1 LEFKKKI
8 IENLYKISSPERYTG
23 NEWNSINKKW
33 KPERLKVALAFPD
46 VYEIGMSHLGL
57 KILYHL
63 INREEN
69 MLAERVYA
77 PWQDMEDLMKE
88 EEIPLYTL
96 ESYHEIKNFD
106 ILGFTLQYEMS
117 YTNILNMLDL
127 SGLDLYASE
136 REEDDPLIIAGG
148 STVFNSEPIADFID
162 LFFVG
167 EAESLIIELLNEYQ
181 DLKAKAL
188 SKGEILKKL
197 NKMPGVYV
205 PFLYSEE
212 SGNNGEILAL
222 NSAEGEKERVKK
234 QVVKNLDQA
243 FYPTDFIVPYR
254 DTVHERVVLEISR
267 GCTRSCRFCA
277 AGMAYRPVRER
288 SVERLLDLAEKALK
302 STGYDEIS
310 LTSLSTV
317 DYTDVKNLVQKMTE
331 RFSDRMI
338 SVSLS
343 SLRVDKFSVE
353 LAEEVN
359 KVRKTGLTF
368 APEAGTQ
375 RLRDVINKNI
385 SEEDIYSAA
394 RSAFENGWSKIK
406 LYFMIGLPTET
417 MEDVRGIAEMAKKI
431 RNLGQEVRRNTKQR
445 MRRIEVSVSV
455 STFVPKVFTPF
466 QWHQMDDIETII
478 KKHDYLRDNIKG
490 RSFSFSWNDPEL
502 SRLEG
507 VLARGD
513 RRLAD
518 VIVSAW
524 EKGSRFEGWH
534 ECFEPR
540 IWGEA
545 FREND
550 IQPEEYLRERGEE
563 EIFSWEKIDIGI
575 PKSFLLKEYKNA
587 QQEVLIDDCRTADC
601 HGCSVCGN
609 FELDLELVG
618 GGRDELQN

>member
-1 LEFKKKI
+1 MQYKKKI

-23 NEWNSINKKW
+23 NEWNAVNKEW
-33 KPERLKVALAFPD
+33 KSDYLKIALAFPD

-63 INREEN
+63 INREDD

-77 PWQDMEDLMKE
+77 PWQDMEDLMRE
-88 EEIPLYTL
+88 ENIPMYTL
-96 ESYHEIKNFD
+96 ESYHEIKDFD

-117 YTNILNMLDL
+117 YTNILNMIDL
-127 SGLDLYASE
+127 SGLEIYSAD
-136 REEDDPLIIAGG
+136 RNEEDPLIIAGG
-148 STVFNSEPIADFID
+148 STVFNAEPIADFID
-162 LFFVG
+162 LFFIG
-167 EAESLIIELLNEYQ
+167 EAEDFIIELFNKYKE
-181 DLKAKAL
+181 LKAKGL
-188 SKGEILKKL
+188 NKDLILKEL
-197 NKMPGVYV
+197 NKNPGIYV
-205 PFLYSEE
+205 PSLYSEKYGE
-212 SGNNGEILAL
+212 NGEITVLE
-222 NSAEGEKERVKK
+222 SAPGVKKKIRK
-234 QVVKNLDQA
+234 QVVQDLDKA

-288 SVERLLDLAEKALK
+288 SRERLMEIAEKALK
-302 STGYDEIS
+302 STGYDELS

-317 DYTDVKNLVQKMTE
+317 DYTQIKELVHEMTE
-331 RFSDRMI
+331 KFSDKKI

-343 SLRVDKFSVE
+343 SLRVDEFSIE
-353 LAEEVN
+353 LAEEVQ

-385 SEEDIYSAA
+385 EEEDLYNAA
-394 RSAFENGWSKIK
+394 KSAFENGWSRIK

-417 MEDVRGIAEMAKKI
+417 MEDIAGIAELAKKVRNIGRDI
-431 RNLGQEVRRNTKQR
+431 RKKSKKR

-466 QWHQMDDIETII
+466 QWSAMDDIKTII
-478 KKHDYLRDNIKG
+478 KKHDYLRDNIRG
-490 RSFSFSWNDPEL
+490 RGLSFSWNDPEL

-513 RRLAD
+513 RRLSS
-518 VIVSAW
+518 VIASAW
-524 EKGSRFEGWH
+524 KKGSRFEGWN

-540 IWGEA
+540 LWGEA
-545 FREND
+545 FRENNINPD
-550 IQPEEYLRERGEE
+550 QYLRERDIE
-563 EIFSWEKIDIGI
+563 EIFSWEKIDIGVS
-575 PKSFLLKEYKNA
+575 KDFLIKEYQISKKG
-587 QQEVLIDDCRTADC
+587 ELTGDCRFEECT
-601 HGCSVCGN
+601 GCAVCGN
-609 FELDLELVG
+609 FGLELRLLG
-618 GGRDELQN
+618 DRE

>member
-1 LEFKKKI
+1 LQYKKKI

-23 NEWNSINKKW
+23 NEWNAVDTEWS
-33 KPERLKVALAFPD
+33 PEKLKVALAFPD
-46 VYEIGMSHLGL
+46 VYDIGMSHLGL

-63 INREEN
+63 VNNEDD

-77 PWQDMEDLMKE
+77 PWGDMEELMKK

-96 ESYHEIKNFD
+96 ESYHEIKDFD

-117 YTNILNMLDL
+117 YTNILNMIDL
-127 SGLDLYASE
+127 SGLSIYSE
-136 REEDDPLIIAGG
+136 DRGEDAPLVIAGG
-148 STVFNSEPIADFID
+148 STVFNAEPIADFID

-167 EAESLIIELLNEYQ
+167 EAEGFIIELFKRYRE
-181 DLKAKAL
+181 LKNDNF
-188 SKGEILKKL
+188 SKKEILKEL
-197 NKMPGVYV
+197 NKIRGIYV
-205 PFLYSEE
+205 PSLYSENYAE
-212 SGNNGEILAL
+212 NGEIISLS
-222 NSAEGEKERVKK
+222 SAPGVKQKVKK
-234 QVVKNLDQA
+234 QVVQDLDKA
-243 FYPTDFIVPYR
+243 FYPTDFIVPYK
-254 DTVHERVVLEISR
+254 DTVHDRVVLEIAR

-288 SVERLLDLAEKALK
+288 SRERLMELAEKALK

-310 LTSLSTV
+310 LTSLSTM
-317 DYTDVKNLVQKMTE
+317 DYTEIKDLVHEMTE
-331 RFSDRMI
+331 RFSDKKI

-343 SLRVDKFSVE
+343 SLRVDEFSIE
-353 LAEEVN
+353 LAEEVQ

-385 SEEDIYSAA
+385 NEEDIFSAA
-394 RSAFENGWSKIK
+394 KSAFENGWSRIK

-417 MEDVRGIAEMAKKI
+417 MDDVAGIAELAKKI
-431 RNLGQEVRRNTKQR
+431 RDIGREIRKNSSKR

-466 QWHQMDDIETII
+466 QWAAMDDVETII
-478 KKHDYLRDNIKG
+478 EKQDYLRDNIRG
-490 RSFSFSWNDPEL
+490 RGLSFNWNDPEL
-502 SRLEG
+502 SRLEA

-513 RRLAD
+513 RRLSK
-518 VIVSAW
+518 VIAAAW
-524 EKGSRFEGWH
+524 KKGSRFEGWR

-550 IQPEEYLRERGEE
+550 INPEEYLRERDID
-563 EIFSWEKIDIGI
+563 EIFSWEKLDIGVE
-575 PKSFLLKEYKNA
+575 KSFLLNEYQLSKRG
-587 QQEVLIDDCRTADC
+587 ELTGDCRFDECT
-601 HGCSVCGN
+601 GCAVCGN
-609 FELDLELVG
+609 FGLELRLMG
-618 GGRDELQN
+618 DKS

>member
-1 LEFKKKI
+1 MQYKKKI
-8 IENLYKISSPERYTG
+8 IENLYKISNPERYTG
-23 NEWNSINKKW
+23 NEWNSINKDW
-33 KPERLKVALAFPD
+33 NQESLKVALAFPD

-69 MLAERVYA
+69 MLAERAYA

-96 ESYHEIKNFD
+96 ESYHEIKDFD

-127 SGLDLYASE
+127 SGLSIYASE
-136 REEDDPLIIAGG
+136 REEEDPLIIAGG

-167 EAESLIIELLNEYQ
+167 EAESFIIELLNEYKS
-181 DLKAKAL
+181 LRSEGLAK
-188 SKGEILKKL
+188 KEILKKL
-197 NKMPGVYV
+197 NKMAGVYV
-205 PFLYSEE
+205 PSLYSEE
-212 SGNNGEILAL
+212 YGDYGEILVL

-234 QVVKNLDQA
+234 QVVQNLDQA

-288 SVERLLDLAEKALK
+288 SVDRLLEIAEKALK

-310 LTSLSTV
+310 LTSLSTI
-317 DYTDVKNLVQKMTE
+317 DYTEAKKLVKAMTE
-331 RFSDRMI
+331 RFSDQMI

-385 SEEDIYSAA
+385 SEDDIQSAA

-417 MEDVRGIAEMAKKI
+417 MEDVKGIAEMAKKI
-431 RNLGQEVRRNTKQR
+431 KNIGQKVRKNTKKR
-445 MRRIEVSVSV
+445 MRKIEVSVSV

-466 QWHQMDDIETII
+466 QWHEMDDVETII
-478 KKHDYLRDNIKG
+478 KKHDYLRANIKG

-513 RRLAD
+513 RRLSK
-518 VIVSAW
+518 VIAAAW
-524 EKGSRFEGWH
+524 KKGSRFEGWY

-550 IQPEEYLRERGEE
+550 IQPEDYLRERREE
-563 EIFSWEKIDIGI
+563 EIFSWEKLDIGVS
-575 PKSFLLKEYKNA
+575 KSFLINEYKNA
-587 QQEVLIDDCRTADC
+587 YNEILIDDCRFDDC
-601 HGCSVCGN
+601 HGCGVCGN
-609 FELDLELVG
+609 FEVELELVG
-618 GGRDELQN
+618 GSKNELQN

>member
-1 LEFKKKI
+1 MQYKKKI
-8 IENLYKISSPERYTG
+8 IDNLYKISSPERYTG
-23 NEWNSINKKW
+23 NEWNSINKEW
-33 KPERLKVALAFPD
+33 NSERLKVALAFPD

-63 INREEN
+63 INQEKN

-77 PWQDMEDLMKE
+77 PWQDMEELMNK

-96 ESYHEIKNFD
+96 ESYHEIKDFD

-117 YTNILNMLDL
+117 YTNILNMINL
-127 SGLDLYASE
+127 SGLALRAE
-136 REEDDPLIIAGG
+136 ARTEEDPLIIAGG

-162 LFFVG
+162 LFFIG
-167 EAESLIIELLNEYQ
+167 EAETLIIGLLNEYKL
-181 DLKAKAL
+181 LKAKGL
-188 SKGEILKKL
+188 NKSEILKKL
-197 NKMPGVYV
+197 NKLPGIYV
-205 PFLYSEE
+205 PALYSEE
-212 SGNNGEILAL
+212 YGEKGKIKAL
-222 NSAEGEKERVKK
+222 NSEAAGKQRVKK
-234 QVVKNLDQA
+234 QVVQNLDQA

-288 SVERLLDLAEKALK
+288 SVERLMELAEKALAA
-302 STGYDEIS
+302 TGYDEIS

-317 DYTDVKNLVQKMTE
+317 DYTEAKKLVKAMTKKFSE
-331 RFSDRMI
+331 RQI

-385 SEEDIYSAA
+385 SEDDIYSAA

-417 MEDVRGIAEMAKKI
+417 MEDVKAIAEMAQKI
-431 RNLGQEVRRNTKQR
+431 RNIGQEVRRNTKKR

-466 QWHQMDDIETII
+466 QWHQMDDLETI
-478 KKHDYLRDNIKG
+478 KAKHNYLKDNIKG
-490 RSFSFSWNDPEL
+490 RSFSFSWNDPKL

-513 RRLAD
+513 RRLSE
-518 VIVSAW
+518 VILSAW
-524 EKGSRFEGWH
+524 KKGSRFEGWH
-534 ECFEPR
+534 ECFEPE
-540 IWGEA
+540 IWEEA
-545 FREND
+545 FKENE
-550 IQPEEYLRERGEE
+550 IKAEEYLRERGKE
-563 EIFSWEKIDIGI
+563 EIFSWEKLDIGVS
-575 PKSFLLKEYKNA
+575 KSFLLQEYQNA
-587 QQEVLIDDCRTADC
+587 YQEILIDDCRFNAC
-601 HGCSVCGN
+601 HGCGICGN
-609 FELDLELVG
+609 FEVDLELVG
-618 GGRDELQN
+618 GRTNEL

>member
-1 LEFKKKI
+1 MQYKEKI
-8 IENLYKISSPERYTG
+8 IDNLYKISNPERYTG
-23 NEWNSINKKW
+23 NEWNSINKEW
-33 KPERLKVALAFPD
+33 KKERLKVALAFPD

-63 INREEN
+63 INKEEN

-77 PWQDMEDLMKE
+77 PWQDMEDLMQK

-96 ESYHEIKNFD
+96 ESYHEIKDFD

-117 YTNILNMLDL
+117 YTNILNMLNL
-127 SGLDLYASE
+127 SGLELFASE
-136 REEDDPLIIAGG
+136 REESDPLIIAGG
-148 STVFNSEPIADFID
+148 STVFNSEPIAAFVD

-167 EAESLIIELLNEYQ
+167 EAESMIIKLLNEYQ
-181 DLKAKAL
+181 NLKKAGL
-188 SKGEILKKL
+188 NKFEILKKL
-197 NKMPGVYV
+197 SKMPGIYV
-205 PFLYSEE
+205 PSLYSEE
-212 SGNNGEILAL
+212 YGEQGEILAL
-222 NSAEGEKERVKK
+222 NSQAEVKEKVKK
-234 QVVKNLDQA
+234 QVVQNLDQA
-243 FYPTDFIVPYR
+243 FYPTDFLVPYR

-288 SVERLLDLAEKALK
+288 SVERLIELAEKALK

-317 DYTDVKNLVQKMTE
+317 DYTDAKNLIKKMTE
-331 RFSDRMI
+331 KFSDKMI

-368 APEAGTQ
+368 APEAGSQ
-375 RLRDVINKNI
+375 RLRDVINKNV

-394 RSAFENGWSKIK
+394 KAAFENGWSKIK

-417 MEDVRGIAEMAKKI
+417 MEDIKAIAEMAKKI
-431 RNLGQEVRRNTKQR
+431 KEIGQKVRKNTKKR
-445 MRRIEVSVSV
+445 MRKIQVSVSV

-466 QWHQMDDIETII
+466 QWHKMDDRETII
-478 KKHDYLRDNIKG
+478 KKHDYLRANIKG
-490 RSFSFSWNDPEL
+490 RSFSFSWNDPQL

-513 RRLAD
+513 RRLAP

-524 EKGSRFEGWH
+524 KKGSRFEGWH
-534 ECFEPR
+534 ECFEAE
-540 IWGEA
+540 IWEEA
-545 FREND
+545 FKENK
-550 IQPEEYLRERGEE
+550 INPEQYLRARASE

-587 QQEVLIDDCRTADC
+587 EAEVLIDDCRFDDC
-601 HGCSVCGN
+601 HNCSVCGN
-609 FELDLELVG
+609 FGVNLELVG
-618 GGRDELQN
+618 DQANEL

>member
-1 LEFKKKI
+1 MQFKKKI

-23 NEWNSINKKW
+23 NEWNSINKEW
-33 KPERLKVALAFPD
+33 NPERLKVALAFPD

-69 MLAERVYA
+69 LLAERVYA

-96 ESYHEIKNFD
+96 ESYHEIKDFD

-127 SGLDLYASE
+127 SGLALYASE
-136 REEDDPLIIAGG
+136 RKEEDPLIIAGG

-167 EAESLIIELLNEYQ
+167 EAETLIIELLNEYKS
-181 DLKAKAL
+181 LKAQSLTK
-188 SKGEILKKL
+188 SEILKKL

-205 PFLYSEE
+205 PSLYNEKY
-212 SGNNGEILAL
+212 GDKGEILAL
-222 NSAEGEKERVKK
+222 NSAEGEKERIQK

-288 SVERLLDLAEKALK
+288 GVERLLELAEKALK

-317 DYTDVKNLVQKMTE
+317 DYTDAKNLVQKMTE

-338 SVSLS
+338 SISLS

-385 SEEDIYSAA
+385 TEEDIYSAA

-406 LYFMIGLPTET
+406 IYFMIGLPTET
-417 MEDVRGIAEMAKKI
+417 MEDVRGIAEMAQKI
-431 RNLGQEVRRNTKQR
+431 RDIGQQVRRNTSQR

-545 FREND
+545 FRENEV
-550 IQPEEYLRERGEE
+550 QPEEYLRERGAE

-601 HGCSVCGN
+601 HGCAVCGN

-618 GGRDELQN
+618 GRRDELQN

>member
-1 LEFKKKI
+1 LQYKKKI

-23 NEWNSINKKW
+23 NEWNTVNKEW
-33 KPERLKVALAFPD
+33 KSDYLKIALAFPD

-63 INREEN
+63 INREDD

-77 PWQDMEDLMKE
+77 PWQDMEDLMRE
-88 EEIPLYTL
+88 ENIPMYTL
-96 ESYHEIKNFD
+96 ESYHEIKDFD

-117 YTNILNMLDL
+117 YTNILNMIDL
-127 SGLDLYASE
+127 SGLEIYSAD
-136 REEDDPLIIAGG
+136 RNEEDPLIIAGG
-148 STVFNSEPIADFID
+148 STVFNAEPIADFID
-162 LFFVG
+162 LFFIG
-167 EAESLIIELLNEYQ
+167 EAEDFIIELFNKYKE
-181 DLKAKAL
+181 LKAKGL
-188 SKGEILKKL
+188 NKDLILKEL
-197 NKMPGVYV
+197 NKNPGIYV
-205 PFLYSEE
+205 PSLYSEKYGE
-212 SGNNGEILAL
+212 NGEITVLE
-222 NSAEGEKERVKK
+222 SAPGVKKKIRK
-234 QVVKNLDQA
+234 QVVQDLDKA

-288 SVERLLDLAEKALK
+288 SKERLMEIAEKALK
-302 STGYDEIS
+302 STGYDELS

-317 DYTDVKNLVQKMTE
+317 DYTQIKELVHEMTE
-331 RFSDRMI
+331 KFSDKKI

-343 SLRVDKFSVE
+343 SLRVDEFSIE
-353 LAEEVN
+353 LAEEVQ

-385 SEEDIYSAA
+385 EEEDLYNAA
-394 RSAFENGWSKIK
+394 KSAFENGWSRIK

-417 MEDVRGIAEMAKKI
+417 MEDIAGIAELAKKVRNIGRDI
-431 RNLGQEVRRNTKQR
+431 RKKSKKR

-466 QWHQMDDIETII
+466 QWSAMDDIKTII
-478 KKHDYLRDNIKG
+478 KKHDYLRDNIRG
-490 RSFSFSWNDPEL
+490 RGLSFSWNDPEL

-513 RRLAD
+513 RRLSS
-518 VIVSAW
+518 VIASAW
-524 EKGSRFEGWH
+524 KKGSRFEGWN

-540 IWGEA
+540 LWGEA
-545 FREND
+545 FRENNINPD
-550 IQPEEYLRERGEE
+550 QYLRERDIE
-563 EIFSWEKIDIGI
+563 EIFSWEKIDIGVS
-575 PKSFLLKEYKNA
+575 KDFLIKEYQISKKG
-587 QQEVLIDDCRTADC
+587 ELTGDCRFEECT
-601 HGCSVCGN
+601 GCAVCGN
-609 FELDLELVG
+609 FGLELRLLG
-618 GGRDELQN
+618 DRE

>member
-1 LEFKKKI
+1 MQYKKKI

-23 NEWNSINKKW
+23 NEWNSINKDWTPAK
-33 KPERLKVALAFPD
+33 LKVALAFPD

-63 INREEN
+63 INREED

-77 PWQDMEDLMKE
+77 PWQDMEDLLKNE
-88 EEIPLYTL
+88 GIPLYTL
-96 ESYHEIKNFD
+96 ESYHEIKDFD

-127 SGLDLYASE
+127 SGLSIYAAD
-136 REEDDPLIIAGG
+136 RKEDDPLVIAGG

-167 EAESLIIELLNEYQ
+167 EAEAFIIKLLNEYRS
-181 DLKAKAL
+181 LKTAAL
-188 SKGEILKKL
+188 SRSEILKKL
-197 NKMPGVYV
+197 SRLPGVYV
-205 PFLYSEE
+205 PSLYSEE
-212 SGNNGEILAL
+212 YGENGQITAL
-222 NSAEGEKERVKK
+222 NSAAGKKEKVKK

-288 SVERLLDLAEKALK
+288 SVERLMELAEKALK
-302 STGYDEIS
+302 ATGYDEIS

-317 DYTDVKNLVQKMTE
+317 DYTEAKKLVQQMTE

-353 LAEEVN
+353 LAEEVQ

-385 SEEDIYSAA
+385 SEEDIYTAA
-394 RSAFENGWSKIK
+394 RSAFENGWSRIK

-417 MEDVRGIAEMAKKI
+417 MEDVKGIAEMAQKI
-431 RNLGQEVRRNTKQR
+431 RNIGREVRRNTKKK

-466 QWHQMDDIETII
+466 QWHQMDDLETII

-513 RRLAD
+513 RRLSD
-518 VIVSAW
+518 VIAAAW
-524 EKGSRFEGWH
+524 KKGSRFEGWH
-534 ECFEPR
+534 ECFEPG

-545 FREND
+545 FRENN
-550 IQPEEYLRERGEE
+550 IQPEDYLRARGED
-563 EIFSWEKIDIGI
+563 EIFSWEKLDIGI
-575 PKSFLLKEYKNA
+575 PKSFLLKEFKNA
-587 QQEVLIDDCRTADC
+587 KEEVLIDDCRFADC
-601 HGCSVCGN
+601 HGCAICGN
-609 FELDLELVG
+609 FEVDLELVG
-618 GGRDELQN
+618 GRRDELQN

>member
-1 LEFKKKI
+1 MQYKKKI

-23 NEWNSINKKW
+23 NEWNSINKEW
-33 KPERLKVALAFPD
+33 QPARLKVALAFPD

-63 INREEN
+63 VNREEN

-96 ESYHEIKNFD
+96 ESYHEIKDFD

-127 SGLDLYASE
+127 SGLSIYAAD
-136 REEDDPLIIAGG
+136 RKEEDPLVIAGG
-148 STVFNSEPIADFID
+148 STVFNAEPIADFID

-167 EAESLIIELLNEYQ
+167 ESESLIIELLNEYKNLRAEG
-181 DLKAKAL
+181 LKKT
-188 SKGEILKKL
+188 KILKRL
-197 NKMPGVYV
+197 NKMPGIYV
-205 PFLYSEE
+205 PSLYSEE
-212 SGNNGEILAL
+212 YGDNGEILAL
-222 NSAEGEKERVKK
+222 NSAAGVKKRVKK
-234 QVVKNLDQA
+234 QVVTNLDQA

-288 SVERLLDLAEKALK
+288 SVERLMELAEKALK

-317 DYTDVKNLVQKMTE
+317 DYTEAKKLVQAMTE
-331 RFSDRMI
+331 RFSDQKI

-368 APEAGTQ
+368 APEAGSQ

-385 SEEDIYSAA
+385 SEEEIYSAA
-394 RSAFENGWSKIK
+394 RSAFENGWSQIK

-417 MEDVRGIAEMAKKI
+417 MEDVKAIADMAQKI
-431 RNLGQEVRRNTKQR
+431 KDIGQEVRRNTKKR

-466 QWHQMDDIETII
+466 QWHQMDDVATII
-478 KKHDYLRDNIKG
+478 KKHDYLRANIKG

-513 RRLAD
+513 RRLSA
-518 VIVSAW
+518 VIAAAW
-524 EKGSRFEGWH
+524 KKGSRFEGWH

-545 FREND
+545 FRENN
-550 IQPEEYLRERGEE
+550 IQPEEFLRERGKE
-563 EIFSWEKIDIGI
+563 EIFSWEKLDIGI
-575 PKSFLLKEYKNA
+575 PKSFLLKEYQNA
-587 QQEVLIDDCRTADC
+587 YNEVLIDDCRLGDC
-601 HGCSVCGN
+601 HGCGVCGN
-609 FELDLELVG
+609 FEVDLELVG
-618 GGRDELQN
+618 GKSSEL

>member
-1 LEFKKKI
+1 LQYKKKI

-23 NEWNSINKKW
+23 NEWNSIQKDW
-33 KPERLKVALAFPD
+33 QPESLKVALAFPD

-96 ESYHEIKNFD
+96 ESYHEIKDFD

-127 SGLDLYASE
+127 SGLSVYADE
-136 REEDDPLIIAGG
+136 RAEEDPLVIAGG
-148 STVFNSEPIADFID
+148 STVFNSEPIAEFID

-167 EAESLIIELLNEYQ
+167 EAEAFIIELLNKYK
-181 DLKAKAL
+181 DLKAQGLKKA
-188 SKGEILKKL
+188 EILKKL

-205 PFLYSEE
+205 PSLYSEDYGE
-212 SGNNGEILAL
+212 QGEILAL
-222 NSAEGEKERVKK
+222 NSDPGEKDRVKK
-234 QVVKNLDQA
+234 QVVQNLDQA

-288 SVERLLDLAEKALK
+288 SVERLMELAEKALE

-317 DYTDVKNLVQKMTE
+317 DYTEAKKLVQQMTE
-331 RFSDRMI
+331 RFSDKMI

-417 MEDVRGIAEMAKKI
+417 MEDVKGIAEMAQKI
-431 RNLGQEVRRNTKQR
+431 RNIGQEVRRNTKKR

-466 QWHQMDDIETII
+466 QWHKMDDIETII

-513 RRLAD
+513 RRLSK
-518 VIVSAW
+518 VITSAW

-545 FREND
+545 FRENEID
-550 IQPEEYLRERGEE
+550 PESYLRERGED
-563 EIFSWEKIDIGI
+563 EIFSWEKLDIGI
-575 PKSFLLKEYKNA
+575 PKSFLLREYKNA
-587 QQEVLIDDCRTADC
+587 HQEILIDDCRFADC
-601 HGCSVCGN
+601 HGCAICGN
-609 FELDLELVG
+609 FEVDLELVG
-618 GGRDELQN
+618 GRTNELQD

>member
-1 LEFKKKI
+1 
-8 IENLYKISSPERYTG
+8 
-23 NEWNSINKKW
+23 NSINKDW
-33 KPERLKVALAFPD
+33 TPAELKVALAFPD

-77 PWQDMEDLMKE
+77 PWQDMEELMKE

-96 ESYHEIKNFD
+96 ESYHEIKDFD

-127 SGLDLYASE
+127 SGLSIYASE
-136 REEDDPLIIAGG
+136 RKDDDPLVIAGG
-148 STVFNSEPIADFID
+148 STVFNAEPIADFID

-167 EAESLIIELLNEYQ
+167 EAESFIIELLNKYKT
-181 DLKAKAL
+181 LKAEGLKK
-188 SKGEILKKL
+188 SKILKKL
-197 NKMPGVYV
+197 NKRPGIYV
-205 PFLYSEE
+205 PALYSEE
-212 SGNNGEILAL
+212 YGDNGKISAL
-222 NSAEGEKERVKK
+222 NSAAGEKERVKK

-288 SVERLLDLAEKALK
+288 SVERLMELAEKALK

-317 DYTDVKNLVQKMTE
+317 DYTEAKKLVQTMTE
-331 RFSDRMI
+331 RFSDQKI

-368 APEAGTQ
+368 APEAGSQ
-375 RLRDVINKNI
+375 RLRDVINKNV
-385 SEEDIYSAA
+385 SEEEIYSAA
-394 RSAFENGWSKIK
+394 RSAFENGWSQIK

-417 MEDVRGIAEMAKKI
+417 MEDVKEIAEMAQKI
-431 RNLGQEVRRNTKQR
+431 KDIGQEVRRNTRER

-466 QWHQMDDIETII
+466 QWHQMDDVQTII
-478 KKHDYLRDNIKG
+478 KKHDYLRANIKG
-490 RSFSFSWNDPEL
+490 RGFSFSWNDPEL

-513 RRLAD
+513 RRLSA
-518 VIVSAW
+518 VIASAW

-540 IWGEA
+540 IWGDA
-545 FREND
+545 FRENNV
-550 IQPEEYLRERGEE
+550 QRQR
-563 EIFSWEKIDIGI
+563 
-575 PKSFLLKEYKNA
+575 
-587 QQEVLIDDCRTADC
+587 
-601 HGCSVCGN
+601 
-609 FELDLELVG
+609 
-618 GGRDELQN
+618 

>member
-1 LEFKKKI
+1 LQYKKKI

-23 NEWNSINKKW
+23 NEWNAVNKEW
-33 KPERLKVALAFPD
+33 KSDYLKIALAFPD

-63 INREEN
+63 INREDD

-77 PWQDMEDLMKE
+77 PWQDMEDLMRE
-88 EEIPLYTL
+88 ENIPMYTL
-96 ESYHEIKNFD
+96 ESYHEIKDFD

-117 YTNILNMLDL
+117 YTNILNMIDL
-127 SGLDLYASE
+127 SGLEIYSAD
-136 REEDDPLIIAGG
+136 RNEEDPLIIAGG
-148 STVFNSEPIADFID
+148 STVFNAEPIADFID
-162 LFFVG
+162 LFFIG
-167 EAESLIIELLNEYQ
+167 EAEDFIIELFNKYKE
-181 DLKAKAL
+181 LKAKGL
-188 SKGEILKKL
+188 NKDLILKEL
-197 NKMPGVYV
+197 NKNPGIYV
-205 PFLYSEE
+205 PSLYSEKYGE
-212 SGNNGEILAL
+212 NGEITVLE
-222 NSAEGEKERVKK
+222 SAPGVKKKIRK
-234 QVVKNLDQA
+234 QVVQDLDKA

-288 SVERLLDLAEKALK
+288 SRERLMEIAEKALK
-302 STGYDEIS
+302 STGYDELS

-317 DYTDVKNLVQKMTE
+317 DYTQIKELVHEMTE
-331 RFSDRMI
+331 KFSDKKI

-343 SLRVDKFSVE
+343 SLRVDEFSIE
-353 LAEEVN
+353 LAEEVQ

-385 SEEDIYSAA
+385 EEEDLYNAA
-394 RSAFENGWSKIK
+394 KSAFENGWSRIK

-417 MEDVRGIAEMAKKI
+417 MEDIAGIAELAKKVRNIGRDI
-431 RNLGQEVRRNTKQR
+431 RKKSKKR

-466 QWHQMDDIETII
+466 QWSAMDDIKTII
-478 KKHDYLRDNIKG
+478 KKHDYLRDNIRG
-490 RSFSFSWNDPEL
+490 RGLSFSWNDPEL

-513 RRLAD
+513 RRLSS
-518 VIVSAW
+518 VIASAW
-524 EKGSRFEGWH
+524 KKGSRFEGWN

-540 IWGEA
+540 LWGEA
-545 FREND
+545 FRENNINPD
-550 IQPEEYLRERGEE
+550 QYLRERDIE
-563 EIFSWEKIDIGI
+563 EIFSWEKIDIGVS
-575 PKSFLLKEYKNA
+575 KDFLIKEYQISKKG
-587 QQEVLIDDCRTADC
+587 ELTGDCRFEECT
-601 HGCSVCGN
+601 GCAVCGN
-609 FELDLELVG
+609 FGLELRLLG
-618 GGRDELQN
+618 DRE